1 MEYSEE
7 VIKSAVER
15 FISDEASIEEISKDI
30 GVTTSTIYSWLTPE
44 NCPKDEESLKEL
56 SKRIR
61 ELMRQKRL
69 PEARQICENFI
80 DNDVIHSQLVTIL
93 IEQGELKKAEE
104 LCNRFKNQM
113 TMKSQLV
120 TILLKQGRTPEAKK
134 MCENFKDEEGMQSQ
148 LINILKREGNIAE
161 VKAICERFKDSEIIQ
176 FQLLM
181 VLMAE
186 GNLREAKQICKRFK
200 DTENIQRQLPRILIK
215 ENSHKSIGIYFL
227 EEISQIIAKAQ
238 EKREIQNNSYVEDLK
253 KLELISRRKVGDL
266 RARMELVVLLK
277 KYGLNDFVEKQLQ
290 EENEIYQ
297 DVYRL
302 ILFAKDNPNYRRNQ
316 LSKSQLVKGIKS
328 KILLNGGNLSYA
340 YELINKA
347 IKRAPEQL
355 SL

>member
-1 MEYSEE
+1 
-7 VIKSAVER
+7 
-15 FISDEASIEEISKDI
+15 
-30 GVTTSTIYSWLTPE
+30 
-44 NCPKDEESLKEL
+44 
-56 SKRIR
+56 
-61 ELMRQKRL
+61 MRQKRL

-93 IEQGELKKAEE
+93 MEQGELKKAEE
-104 LCNRFKNQM
+104 LCNRFKDQI
-113 TMKSQLV
+113 TMQSQLV
-120 TILLKQGRTPEAKK
+120 TILLRQRRIAEAKEI
-134 MCENFKDEEGMQSQ
+134 CENFKDEEGMQSQ
-148 LINILKREGNIAE
+148 LINISKR
-161 VKAICERFKDSEIIQ
+161 
-176 FQLLM
+176 
-181 VLMAE
+181 E

-200 DTENIQRQLPRILIK
+200 DTENIQRQLPRILFR

-266 RARMELVVLLK
+266 RARMEFVVLLK

-302 ILFAKDNPNYRRNQ
+302 ILFARDNPNYSRGQ

-328 KILLNGGNLSYA
+328 KILLNGGNASYA
-340 YELINKA
+340 YQLIDKA
-347 IKRAPEQL
+347 TKREPKGP